1 MNETDTSKILVAI
14 ARLEEKYDNL
24 DEDMKIV
31 VLKIDDCMKM
41 NAECNSNNFKYMVTT
56 ILGTVAAIFGWS
68 LYFKGVL

>member
-24 DEDMKIV
+24 DDDMKIV

-41 NAECNSNNFKYMVTT
+41 NAECNSTNFKYMVTT

-68 LYFKGVL
+68 LYFKGAF